1 MNKTKLNKQFI
12 LASGSKRRL
21 DLLNQISIKP
31 DLVLTPDINET
42 NHSKELP
49 LNYVERMSVEKNR
62 VFQTKYSQSIILT
75 ADTVVS
81 LGRRILPK
89 TINLKMAEECL
100 NLISGRRHKVLTSF
114 ALYSPEFPLKVK
126 TIKTTIKFKRLHT
139 EEINYYLLF

>member
-21 DLLNQISIKP
+21 DLLKQISVKP

-49 LNYVERMSVEKNR
+49 LDYVRRMSVEKNK
-62 VFQTKYSQSIILT
+62 VFQSKYSNSIILT

-89 TINLKMAEECL
+89 TVDLEMAEECL
-100 NLISGRRHKVLTSF
+100 KLISGLSLIHISEPTRRRGISYAV
-114 ALYSPEFPLKVK
+114 FPGM
-126 TIKTTIKFKRLHT
+126 RLSLIH
-139 EEINYYLLF
+139 I